1 MIDTIGCIVS
11 VVMLASA
18 LTLVSFFLL
27 LADRVSKLRYDDRVD
42 NDRLAQAYWMIVRV
56 SAVIFFTSLVTI
68 GIIFTICNVSK

>member
-27 LADRVSKLRYDDRVD
+27 LVDRVSRLRYDDRID
-42 NDRLAQAYWMIVRV
+42 SDRLAQAYRITVRV
-56 SAVIFFTSLVTI
+56 SAVIFIVSWVTI
-68 GIIFTICNVSK
+68 CIAATIDAAIR